1 MSFVLDNK
9 EMVDSFFEDVRLLG
23 IQASIKDYNFCW
35 QINQLMGIDFRVTNV
50 VEIPLLRKGRTYYFP
65 VYEYGQPST
74 CLMHYLYN
82 NQHDGEYLL
91 PELRHLDFL
100 WLLKDDY
107 VADELLSDMI
117 YSLRSLNGVQLVVEL
132 TSEKIKSRENL
143 VF

>member
-9 EMVDSFFEDVRLLG
+9 EMVDGFFEDVRLLG
-23 IQASIKDYNFCW
+23 IQAPIKDYNFCW

-65 VYEYGQPST
+65 VYEYAQPST

-100 WLLKDDY
+100 WLLKDDF
-107 VADELLSDMI
+107 VPNELLSDMI
-117 YSLRSLNGVQLVVEL
+117 YSLRSLAGVQLVVEL